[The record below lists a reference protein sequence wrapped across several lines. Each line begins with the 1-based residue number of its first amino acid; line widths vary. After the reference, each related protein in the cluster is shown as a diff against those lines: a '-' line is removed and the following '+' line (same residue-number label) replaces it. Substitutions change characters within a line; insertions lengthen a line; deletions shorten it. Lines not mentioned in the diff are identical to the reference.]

1 MPLTVARSDPLR
13 QGGSTSLVGMVA
25 RDDSTA
31 GGAGGSESNRSEWM
45 TGPTLPDGVWQ
56 GQRLGL
62 PESGPGSIASILRRA
77 GGIAIDWAIA
87 LMAANLIVDAD
98 VLLMNIA
105 IQASFFVLYLL
116 CVWLLGRTPG
126 HWIMG
131 IGVIDVASRGT
142 LASTGPVGALR
153 ALLRTVLVC
162 LIIPIVIM
170 DPDSR
175 GLHDKASGTVV
186 VRTR

>member
-1 MPLTVARSDPLR
+1 MGRVADKQERSD
-13 QGGSTSLVGMVA
+13 
-25 RDDSTA
+25 
-31 GGAGGSESNRSEWM
+31 GAQSSRPDRSEWL

-62 PESGPGSIASILRRA
+62 PETGPGSIASMLRRV

-87 LMAANLIVDAD
+87 LMVANLIVDAD
-98 VLLMNIA
+98 VMLMNVA
-105 IQASFFVLYLL
+105 IQTTFVVLYLV

-131 IGVIDVASRGT
+131 IGVIDLASRGT
-142 LASTGPVGALR
+142 LASTGAVGALR
-153 ALLRTVLVC
+153 ALVRTLLVC
-162 LIIPIVIM
+162 LVIPAVLT
-170 DPDSR
+170 DPDGR
-175 GLHDKASGTVV
+175 GLHDKASSTVV

>member
-1 MPLTVARSDPLR
+1 MIMVVRDE
-13 QGGSTSLVGMVA
+13 STS
-25 RDDSTA
+25 
-31 GGAGGSESNRSEWM
+31 GGAEGNGSGPRDSEWL
-45 TGPTLPDGVWQ
+45 TGPSLPDGVWQ

-62 PESGPGSIASILRRA
+62 PQSGRGSIASLLRRA

-87 LMAANLIVDAD
+87 LTVANLIVDAD
-98 VLLMNIA
+98 VFLMNIA
-105 IQASFFVLYLL
+105 IQSSFFVLYLL

-131 IGVIDVASRGT
+131 IGVVDVASRRT

-162 LIIPIVIM
+162 LVIPVVIM
-170 DPDSR
+170 DPDGR
-175 GLHDKASGTVV
+175 GLHDKASGAVV
-186 VRTR
+186 VQTR